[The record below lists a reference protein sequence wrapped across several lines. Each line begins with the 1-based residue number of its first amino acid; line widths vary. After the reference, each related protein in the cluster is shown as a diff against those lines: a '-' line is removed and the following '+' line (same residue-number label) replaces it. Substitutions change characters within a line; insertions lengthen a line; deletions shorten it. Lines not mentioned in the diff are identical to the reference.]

1 MQENNRLRWA
11 LWYAEQMHFSII
23 PLIPGEKKPLV
34 KWEPYQKQRA
44 GADQIRQ
51 WWTKEPKANVGI
63 VTGRVSNLAVV
74 DLDRYS
80 PDYSEEIALKFFPD
94 SIVTPC
100 VSTPRGGQHLYF
112 TCPEQDITINAR
124 ALPGIDLRANGG
136 YIVAPPSTDGNGAGY
151 RWIVGLPQAPLQH
164 LPEAYI
170 KKISNIYGRV
180 TSKKDDEFQSLQS
193 FHLLQLLQHGRRDN
207 DLFHIFCCLA
217 KGGYERELAY
227 KLAEIIAKN
236 CSPVFDVK
244 EAIAKVDSAYSRS
257 EKRARNLNAE
267 VREWVSLQQRYIYVT
282 ECYEALHLLHSSDR
296 TNCRVILHRLCKEG
310 LLERISQGTFRKI
323 EQDCADIDIWDVDT
337 TPLDVRFPFEI
348 EALVHTYPKNI
359 IVIAGEPN
367 AGKTAFLLNFAQK
380 NMDRHEVIYFSS
392 EMGALELRT
401 RLEKFGMPMDVWK
414 KVTWKERA
422 SDFAP
427 MIRPNAINII
437 DFLEVHDEFY
447 KVGFFLKQIFDK
459 LDKGVAVIAVQKP
472 KGRDEGLGGQR
483 GMEKPRLYLAM
494 EPGKIKIVKAKNWRH
509 EGINP
514 NGMIRRWKLAAGCKF
529 RVESDWQKG

>member
-1 MQENNRLRWA
+1 MQENNRMKWA
-11 LWYAEQMHFSII
+11 LWYAEKMHFSVIPII
-23 PLIPGEKKPLV
+23 PGDKKPMI

-51 WWTKEPKANVGI
+51 WWGKEPKANIGI
-63 VTGRVSNLAVV
+63 VTGRISNLAVV
-74 DLDRYS
+74 DLDRYA
-80 PDYSEEIALKFFPD
+80 PDYSEETALQYFPD

-100 VSTPRGGQHLYF
+100 VETPRGGHHLYF

-136 YIVAPPSTDGNGAGY
+136 YIVAPPSTNGNGAGY
-151 RWIVGLPQAPLQH
+151 RWILGLPSTPLMH
-164 LPEAYI
+164 LPDAYI
-170 KKISNIYGRV
+170 KKISTIYGSV
-180 TSKKDDEFQSLQS
+180 TSKNNEALQSLHLL
-193 FHLLQLLQHGRRDN
+193 HLLQEGRRDN
-207 DLFHIFCCLA
+207 DLFHIFTCLA
-217 KGGYERELAY
+217 KGGYEKELAY

-257 EKRARNLNAE
+257 EKRTSNLNAE
-267 VREWVSLQQRYIYVT
+267 VREWVLLQERYIYVT
-282 ECYEALHLLHSSDR
+282 ECYEALHLLHSSDK

-323 EQDCADIDIWDVDT
+323 EQDCSDIDIWNADT
-337 TPLDVRFPFEI
+337 TPLEIRYPFEI
-348 EALVHTYPKNI
+348 ESFVDTYPKNI

-367 AGKTAFLLNFAQK
+367 AGKTAFLLNFARK
-380 NMDRHEVIYFSS
+380 NMDIHEVIYFSS
-392 EMGALELRT
+392 EMGAIELRT
-401 RLEKFGMPMDVWK
+401 RLLKFGLPMESWK

-422 SDFAP
+422 TDFAA

-447 KVGFFLKQIFDK
+447 KIGLFVKQIFDK
-459 LDKGVAVIAVQKP
+459 LDQGIAVIAIQKP

-483 GMEKPRLYLAM
+483 GLEKPRLYLAM
-494 EPGKIKIVKAKNWRH
+494 EPGLIRIVKAKNWRH
-509 EGINP
+509 EMINP
-514 NGMIRRWKLAAGCKF
+514 NGKTLRWKLAAGCKF
-529 RVESDWQKG
+529 KVEGNWEG